1 MTPLVERAYGACDL
15 IPPPIKVEPGKRLD
29 AFDVIPGPYSETAR
43 WKLESLNRKIRLRDA
58 RPPRAPEQRNR
69 KGVMAHDFPEQL
81 LALYLKYPHLLEPP
95 PGGGD
100 MKSWPERDR
109 DEDRRR

>member
-1 MTPLVERAYGACDL
+1 MTTLVECASSARHI

-58 RPPRAPEQRNR
+58 RPPRSPAERRR
-69 KGVMAHDFPEQL
+69 KGFMAHDFPEQL

-100 MKSWPERDR
+100 MTSWPERDR
-109 DEDRRR
+109 DEDSRR